1 MCWRRNKTSKTEVEL
16 GQKEIVAVFREG
28 IRTDQPFRAHVAT
41 AGPCRMRVTETL
53 GQREGQNLIF
63 ILKALFFWE

>member
-1 MCWRRNKTSKTEVEL
+1 MGVCVVCWRRSKTSETEVEL

-53 GQREGQNLIF
+53 GRWGGRI
-63 ILKALFFWE
+63 